1 MRKTVILIVAL
12 CSFTN
17 SFTQTV
23 IVVEPKT
30 PNYMGDA
37 LKQIDKTNLEYA
49 KIRSANAEFEQEQYD
64 KKVKKQEEEE
74 AILNNELSS
83 FDSNF
88 KNGKLEEAMVE
99 INKFIDNHPD
109 RLRGYFRRGK
119 TRFRLNNFV
128 GTIADCNKCITIIPK
143 YASAYLLRGEAKEK
157 LEDLKEALKDY
168 DACISLSNNNK
179 DDEYIHNNITIRNA
193 YFNRGL
199 LKEKLGKNG
208 CSDLKKAEELG
219 HDDAYEMVKKYCN

>member
-1 MRKTVILIVAL
+1 MKKTVILIVVL
-12 CSFTN
+12 FSFTN

-23 IVVEPKT
+23 IVVEPKA
-30 PNYMGDA
+30 PNYMRDA
-37 LKQIDKTNLEYA
+37 LNQIEKTNLEYA
-49 KIRSANAEFEQEQYD
+49 KLRNANAAFRQEQLD
-64 KKVKKQEEEE
+64 NEIKKNEDEEVM
-74 AILNNELSS
+74 LNNELSN

-88 KNGKLEEAMVE
+88 KNGKLEEAMIE

-109 RLRGYFRRGK
+109 RVRGYFRRGK
-119 TRFRLNNFV
+119 TRFSLNNFV
-128 GTIADCNKCITIIPK
+128 GTIADCNKCIMIIPK

-157 LEDLKEALKDY
+157 LDDLKEALKDY
-168 DACISLSNNNK
+168 DTCISLSNNNK
-179 DDEYIHNNITIRNA
+179 DDEYIYNNVGIRTA

-199 LKEKLGKNG
+199 LKVKLGKNG